1 VAEADG
7 NRTRLPA
14 LAGTP
19 VLKFVAVR
27 AACGRLMPRRAADLG
42 VPRSFVPS
50 CAVWCRQSP
59 LRSFASR
66 LQRDTSR
73 EDPPSNVARMGRF
86 VLERYLDG
94 TLMEETP
101 LPLVTAV
108 PMET

>member
-1 VAEADG
+1 
-7 NRTRLPA
+7 
-14 LAGTP
+14 
-19 VLKFVAVR
+19 
-27 AACGRLMPRRAADLG
+27 
-42 VPRSFVPS
+42 
-50 CAVWCRQSP
+50 
-59 LRSFASR
+59 

-108 PMET
+108 PIET